1 MSADRPDRP
10 APGPTTRASGR
21 EPRSERRFGR
31 AVARARAVAGTL
43 AAAVAGTV
51 AVVGLV
57 GCGAD
62 TAEPV
67 TLSADGVR
75 GRDVAVA
82 EGCANCHSVTG
93 GTQLGPTWKGVWA
106 TTVELADGTTI
117 TYDDTYVE
125 TSVRDPSAQRRPGDW
140 PQMPAYPAEAL
151 SDAELALVVTYIRE
165 VGSAA
170 PAGTAAP

>member
-10 APGPTTRASGR
+10 AQGPTTGDSGR
-21 EPRSERRFGR
+21 DPRPERRFGR
-31 AVARARAVAGTL
+31 TAARV
-43 AAAVAGTV
+43 AAVAGV
-51 AVVGLV
+51 VVIVGLV

-67 TLSADGVR
+67 ALSADGVR

-125 TSVRDPSAQRRPGDW
+125 TSVRNPSAQRRPGDW

-151 SDAELALVVTYIRE
+151 SDADLALVVTYIRE
-165 VGSAA
+165 IGSAA